1 MAASARHSGAREGE
15 EDSDAS
21 TESLAPVSPL
31 LLGLSAEFSL
41 PDLSAQPNTSQNP
54 GVWSAEGQ
62 GLVLT
67 HSKTTSL
74 AGSGK
79 LEAVSGVA
87 GAPGKSRAVLGQGT
101 GGAAAARKGG
111 PAAALGA

>member
-62 GLVLT
+62 GTST
-67 HSKTTSL
+67 HSFKDN
-74 AGSGK
+74 
-79 LEAVSGVA
+79 VSGRKRQI
-87 GAPGKSRAVLGQGT
+87 GGCFGRRWCTRKEQGCSRTGYRRRCSRA
-101 GGAAAARKGG
+101 
-111 PAAALGA
+111 